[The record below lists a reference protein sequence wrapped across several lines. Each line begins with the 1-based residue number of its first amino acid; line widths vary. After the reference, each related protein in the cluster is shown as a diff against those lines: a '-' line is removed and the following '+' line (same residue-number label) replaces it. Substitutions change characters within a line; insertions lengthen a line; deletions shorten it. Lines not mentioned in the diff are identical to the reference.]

1 MGVTVSNLLMGPAE
15 LFAAAFGATEPANAA
30 AAVVAPF
37 RDLGGTEGGATLT
50 IAQTYTP
57 MMVDQVAMAVG
68 SRKTAQSVRVATNLA
83 EATLDNLRMALN
95 QPGGAGGVNEVQ
107 TISLGSATAGT
118 VTLTFAGQTTTAL
131 AYNATAAAVTAAL
144 EALTNVAPGDV
155 VVTGTAW
162 PAALTITFGGAYAS
176 TDVAAITVTA
186 TGLTGGTPNVVT
198 TTPGTASE
206 FLELDAEI
214 GNAEPNYTSVLV
226 RGAKPG
232 GGNRLVIVRR
242 ALSVESIGMSWTK
255 DGMTMVPVTFE
266 GYYVSK
272 SVKAIRLDDR
282 VA

>member
-30 AAVVAPF
+30 APVVSPF

-50 IAQTYTP
+50 ISQTYTP
-57 MMVDQVAMAVG
+57 MIVDQVAMAVG

-107 TISLGSATAGT
+107 TITLGSATAGT
-118 VTLTFAGQTTTAL
+118 VTLTVAGQTTASIP
-131 AYNATAAAVTAAL
+131 YNATAAAVQAAL

-155 VVTGTAW
+155 TVTGSAW
-162 PAALTITFGGAYAS
+162 PALLTITFTGVFAS
-176 TDVAAITVTA
+176 TDVAPITVTA
-186 TGLTGGTPNVVT
+186 TGLTGGTPVVAT
-198 TTPGTASE
+198 TTPGSASD
-206 FLELDAEI
+206 FLEIDAEI
-214 GNAEPNYTSVLV
+214 GNVEPPYTSVLV

-272 SVKAIRLDDR
+272 TIKAVRLDDR